1 MLPKSFAHG
10 VHRKGGSPPED
21 TGGEGTKGCCGVG
34 GTQLRPSAGTRFGD
48 ENHGKIM
55 DVGYAGCGETMQN
68 LCFRMSPV
76 DLGMSD
82 NGVSL
87 VYGNSIGKM
96 VIHQWILMHPGC
108 ILMNQLEKTWD
119 QDQKGPLIPV
129 IPGTA
134 VQLFRWS
141 EELFFMRSKW
151 KPLRNWNQKQDE
163 TLHKTWK
170 ACLCPHAKRCVTVWY
185 WTSFSCNVYHTWD
198 VFPHW
203 QLFSVW
209 SETITH
215 LICVSFVESRYDTGM
230 SLQSFLTAMI
240 V

>member
-1 MLPKSFAHG
+1 MWRNHAKSVFPD
-10 VHRKGGSPPED
+10 VS
-21 TGGEGTKGCCGVG
+21 CGFGYVWQWG
-34 GTQLRPSAGTRFGD
+34 ILSLWQFNWEKWWFISGFWCTQVAFWW
-48 ENHGKIM
+48 I
-55 DVGYAGCGETMQN
+55 N
-68 LCFRMSPV
+68 L
-76 DLGMSD
+76 
-82 NGVSL
+82 
-87 VYGNSIGKM
+87 K
-96 VIHQWILMHPGC
+96 
-108 ILMNQLEKTWD
+108 KTWD

-129 IPGTA
+129 IPGIA

>member
-1 MLPKSFAHG
+1 MAI
-10 VHRKGGSPPED
+10 
-21 TGGEGTKGCCGVG
+21 
-34 GTQLRPSAGTRFGD
+34 QL
-48 ENHGKIM
+48 
-55 DVGYAGCGETMQN
+55 
-68 LCFRMSPV
+68 
-76 DLGMSD
+76 
-82 NGVSL
+82 
-87 VYGNSIGKM
+87 GKM

-108 ILMNQLEKTWD
+108 ILMNQLEKTMRAGSEGAFNPSD
-119 QDQKGPLIPV
+119 PRYCCAVVSLIGRVVP
-129 IPGTA
+129 T
-134 VQLFRWS
+134 
-141 EELFFMRSKW
+141 MRSKW

-170 ACLCPHAKRCVTVWY
+170 ARLCPHAKRCVTVWY
-185 WTSFSCNVYHTWD
+185 WTSFSSNVYHTWD